1 MKSFFVLLMVLGMK
15 TMHKST
21 FVLFL
26 LSGLL
31 VSCIEEFKI
40 TKSEEA
46 GFEPNMVIEGHILSG
61 DQSIIYV
68 SQTVP
73 FGTVEKPESIINAL
87 VTIIGENG
95 YETEKAEFDIENDR
109 YVIPT
114 HNLPMDTKYALRVE
128 VQGETYQSEFQNIQR
143 VNQID
148 EVCYKETENE
158 VNIYIS
164 SYGQKSESPYYM
176 WTYEEDWE
184 IHPYIDVTKE
194 IRGFWK
200 YDKYFYP
207 ELEEA
212 NKNGENPYYN
222 CWGKNYSG
230 MIHIYDTSNLSQNSV
245 KDHKLFSIPID
256 DNRISYLY
264 SLLVKQARL
273 DENGYKYYH
282 TLKRYTEG
290 SEGLFTPMPTELRG
304 NVYCVTNPQIKVLGY
319 VIASQ
324 VSTKRIFIDSKDLHN
339 GGIFDGLCN
348 ISEGS
353 NAKTYKELMQMAGAW
368 SNEVNING
376 AFIWTERENE
386 IEASSLLYSR
396 PCVDCR
402 VLPYSTQKR
411 PDFWP
416 TDHE

>member
-1 MKSFFVLLMVLGMK
+1 MK

-95 YETEKAEFDIENDR
+95 YETEKAKFDIENDR

-114 HNLPMDTKYALRVE
+114 HNLPMNTQYAIKVE
-128 VQGETYQSEFQNIQR
+128 VDGEIYQSEFQTIQR
-143 VNQID
+143 ANLID
-148 EVCYKETENE
+148 EVFYKENENG
-158 VNIYIS
+158 IDIHIS
-164 SYGQKSESPYYM
+164 SHGERNNSPYYM

-184 IHPYIDVTKE
+184 IHPSVDVAYSG
-194 IRGFWK
+194 RGFWSYNQK
-200 YDKYFYP
+200 LYP
-207 ELEEA
+207 DLKEG
-212 NKNGENPYYN
+212 KNPYYD
-222 CWGKNYSG
+222 CWGKNYSSL
-230 MIHIYDTSNLSQNSV
+230 IHIYNTSNLSQNAV
-245 KDHKLFSIPID
+245 KEHKLLSIPWD
-256 DNRISYLY
+256 DNRVSYLY
-264 SLLVKQARL
+264 SILIKQASL
-273 DENGYKYYH
+273 NEGGYKFYYAQ
-282 TLKRYTEG
+282 RQYTENSG
-290 SEGLFTPMPTELRG
+290 GLFTPMPTELKG
-304 NVYCVTNPQIKVLGY
+304 NVKCLSNPETKVLGY

-324 VSTKRIFIDSKDLHN
+324 VTTKRIFIDADDLN
-339 GGIFDGLCN
+339 QNYLGDATCT
-348 ISEGS
+348 ISQS
-353 NAKTYKELMQMAGAW
+353 VDPIDYKKFTSMAGNW
-368 SNEVNING
+368 VREMNENG
-376 AFIWTERENE
+376 AFIWNE
-386 IEASSLLYSR
+386 IKGEIDANSLLYSR

-402 VLPYSTQKR
+402 AFPYSTQKR